1 MSSPAAKALEDS
13 VSSSKR
19 SSGSWSSMKSKVSE
33 SVSDIIKQVGGGG
46 GGGGGGTFEGVD
58 SDSDSEGNYL
68 TTPDA
73 FDIDRPLPFLPS
85 LLSRLTSL
93 FHFLYGPL
101 STSEILRA
109 LRLSVPLFF
118 LIGSYWLLRSLKDPV
133 ITAICGVQVIPRAK
147 MLSVI
152 VVLCVVTIYNY
163 LLDRVPRHLLFY
175 YFGVFY
181 FFLFSGIAWLLR
193 GELEDAVPDEG
204 RLLGWVSYCCI
215 ESFGSLMVSLFW
227 SFTNSITLPSTQKS
241 TYGFLTAVA
250 QIGSILGPTLVTFC
264 APRYG
269 IPLVYAIGGFGM
281 LGIVG
286 GMHNYISI
294 YGCKPVNEGGTS
306 EGCNERE
313 KKGAGVMEGVRL
325 FAEHN
330 YVKGIFAISCLFMVE
345 VTIVDYTMKVLAK
358 EYFDEMY
365 PCEEGE
371 SCWGGNGLS
380 IEGSKAFASFMG
392 IFGQSTNT
400 LSFLFSFLGTSFVIR
415 SLGLRLTLLL
425 FPSMCLGV
433 ILVVRTFP
441 DLWVV
446 FGAMMML
453 KGFSYALNNPTKEIL
468 YQPTSQGVKYKS
480 KSWIDIFG
488 ARGSKALGSI
498 VTDAFKDS
506 AENLVANG
514 SLVAIA
520 VASFL
525 IFNARYMGRQYDEYM
540 ESGYVVGGD
549 NSGLLDGY
557 AGVEGGIE
565 MGGVE
570 DDEDDTA
577 CGVEEEGQSEVE
589 DDEEDEEDEEEEEE
603 DKINQV

>member
-1 MSSPAAKALEDS
+1 MSDPFPMSSPAAKALEES

-19 SSGSWSSMKSKVSE
+19 SGDGSFKTGSWSSMKSKVS
-33 SVSDIIKQVGGGG
+33 DIIKGMG

-58 SDSDSEGNYL
+58 SDSEGTYL
-68 TTPDA
+68 TSPDT

-85 LLSRLTSL
+85 LLSCLTTL
-93 FHFLYGPL
+93 FHTLYGPL
-101 STSEILRA
+101 SSSEILRA
-109 LRLSVPLFF
+109 LRLSIPLFF

-163 LLDRVPRHLLFY
+163 LLDIVPRHLLFY
-175 YFGVFY
+175 YFGIFY
-181 FFLFSGIAWLLR
+181 FFLFSGIAFSLTK
-193 GELEDAVPDEG
+193 ELENAQPNEG
-204 RLLGWVSYCCI
+204 RWLGWISYCCI

-250 QIGSILGPTLVTFC
+250 QIGSILGPTIVTVGT
-264 APRYG
+264 PRYG
-269 IPLVYAIGGFGM
+269 IPVVYFIGALGM
-281 LGIVG
+281 IGIVI

-294 YGCKPVNEGGTS
+294 YGSKPLNSSNSTS
-306 EGCNERE
+306 
-313 KKGAGVMEGVRL
+313 KKSGAGVMEGIKL
-325 FAEHN
+325 FGEHN

-525 IFNARYMGRQYDEYM
+525 IFNARYMGRKYDEYM

-589 DDEEDEEDEEEEEE
+589 DDEEDEEEEEEEEE